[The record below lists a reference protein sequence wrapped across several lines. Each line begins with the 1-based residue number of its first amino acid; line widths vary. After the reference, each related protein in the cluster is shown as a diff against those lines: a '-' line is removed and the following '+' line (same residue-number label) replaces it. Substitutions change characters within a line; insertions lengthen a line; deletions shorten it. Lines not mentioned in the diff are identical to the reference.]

1 MLKYLCITIG
11 LTACIAPTDENLIGD
26 SDRPVEPNDDLFD
39 GEGGDGEDVE
49 SAGDDLF
56 VENIA
61 IEILTGEATQETL
74 SATVDHTTLSIS
86 HTLLWD
92 NPELD
97 WIDLW
102 QEDTSLHFDY
112 GELIG
117 ETQWMTITYTV
128 DVSGLPSNTYTI
140 VAETMETSI
149 TLD

>member
-1 MLKYLCITIG
+1 V
-11 LTACIAPTDENLIGD
+11 D
-26 SDRPVEPNDDLFD
+26 PNDDLFD
-39 GEGGDGEDVE
+39 GEGSEGGDVLE
-49 SAGDDLF
+49 STGDDLL

-61 IEILTGEATQETL
+61 VEILTEEILQEVLEASINE
-74 SATVDHTTLSIS
+74 STLSIS

-112 GELIG
+112 GELI
-117 ETQWMTITYTV
+117 EEPQWMTITYTV

>member
-1 MLKYLCITIG
+1 MLKFLYLAIG

-26 SDRPVEPNDDLFD
+26 SDRPVDPNDDLFYED
-39 GEGGDGEDVE
+39 NENGDLESAGGDG
-49 SAGDDLF
+49 LF

-61 IEILTGEATQETL
+61 VEILTEEATQETL
-74 SATVDHTTLSIS
+74 SASINESTLSIS
-86 HTLLWD
+86 HRLLWD

-97 WIDLW
+97 WIDVW
-102 QEDTSLHFDY
+102 QESTSLHFDY
-112 GELIG
+112 GDLIG